1 MNFKNFHL
9 LFLALAFLVSCE
21 EEVSLNLDQIAPKL
35 VVNALVTD
43 KPNWSWVNLS
53 LSTPFDSKLTPRVV
67 DDALIIIRDEDGLID
82 TFQYYD
88 LGYYFKTDNW
98 TGVVG
103 KKYFLEIYYNGEL
116 FESSSEMLPV
126 PQLDSINYRYGYN
139 VESDKTGYFVSA
151 FFQEPPGI
159 SNYYRWLYYRND
171 SLAWTKEYISTDQ
184 LFSGEYVKG
193 YEFRKKAKLGDT
205 IRIEQYSLQHDAYEF
220 LRQLKEQEKFGDPFD
235 TPPANVQGNISNGA
249 IGLFMVSAVSSRET
263 VIE

>member
-1 MNFKNFHL
+1 MKSYLISIIL
-9 LFLALAFLVSCE
+9 LLVFFGCE

-43 KPNWSWVNLS
+43 KPNWSWINLT
-53 LSTPFDSKLTPRVV
+53 LSTPFDSKLAPRVV
-67 DDALIIIRDEDGLID
+67 EDALIIIRDEDGLID

-88 LGYYFKTDNW
+88 LGFYFKSDSNW
-98 TGVVG
+98 IGVVG

-116 FESSSEMLPV
+116 YESSSEMLPV

-139 VESDKTGYFVSA
+139 VESGKTGYFISA
-151 FFQEPPGI
+151 FFQEPPGV
-159 SNYYRWLYYRND
+159 SNFYRWLYYRND
-171 SLAWTKEYISTDQ
+171 SLVWSKEYISTDQ

-193 YEFRKKAKLGDT
+193 YEFEKRAKLGDD
-205 IRIEQYSLQHDAYEF
+205 IRIEQYSLQSEAYEF
-220 LRQLKEQEKFGDPFD
+220 LRQLKEQRNFGNPFD